1 MEQSLN
7 RREWMDWLTRVRLLL
22 IALILGVG
30 VVWPQYVPAPASPR
44 YFLPIVILWITIGIL
59 HLILVRLLP
68 GASWLGGLQVSCD
81 VVMITGIV
89 YSTGLQDSYFTSLY
103 LLVIIV
109 ASILFSRQAAY
120 FTAAL
125 CLSGLGVV
133 TWLVQSGRL
142 PQTSVGSPTAE
153 GLRTWFL
160 SNSLG
165 FLAIAYLSSLLA
177 HSLRSKSSELEEK
190 REELL
195 ELQDFTS
202 DIIHSMR
209 GGLVTTDLDG
219 RVVLLNRTGEE
230 ILGRT
235 FAELRG
241 HDLRDV
247 SAEFWQQEISSAV
260 REKLSLRREI
270 EVRIPGGQKR
280 YLGISVSPLRTR
292 DTQRSGYVFNFQDLT
307 ELRRLEQEVATK
319 ERMAA
324 VGRLS
329 AAIAHEIRQPLTAMA
344 GAVKEL
350 ARLVP
355 LEEDEKHLVNIVS
368 RESERL
374 NQIITDFLNFS
385 REKSFAFQETDVRP
399 LLDETLTLL
408 ERKPGAAQ
416 KLQIVRAFNGEESV
430 ARVDPNKMK
439 QVFWNLCDNAV
450 RAMPQGGTLTVGME
464 HVPDWLRIS
473 FRDTGVGLD
482 PQQRAKI
489 FEPLQSNFE
498 GGTGLGL
505 AIVYQI
511 VQAHNGRIMVYS
523 EKEKGAEFIVEL
535 PRTE

>member
-7 RREWMDWLTRVRLLL
+7 RREWVDWLTRVRLLL

-30 VVWPQYVPAPASPR
+30 VVWPQYVPTQSSPR

-68 GASWLGGLQVSCD
+68 EASWLGSLQVSCD
-81 VVMITGIV
+81 VVMVSGIV
-89 YSTGLQDSYFTSLY
+89 YATGLQDSNFTSLY

-109 ASILFSRQAAY
+109 ASILFSREAA
-120 FTAAL
+120 FVTAAS
-125 CLSGLGVV
+125 CLAALTILTV
-133 TWLVQSGRL
+133 LVHVGKI
-142 PQTSVGSPTAE
+142 PQTSLAAPTWDA
-153 GLRTWFL
+153 LRMWFL
-160 SNSLG
+160 SNSFG

-177 HSLRSKSSELEEK
+177 HSLRSKSTELEEK

-209 GGLVTTDLDG
+209 GGLVTTDLEG
-219 RVVLLNRTGEE
+219 RIVLLNRTGEE

-241 HDLRDV
+241 RQIGEV
-247 SAEFWQQEISSAV
+247 SEEFWQKEMPALP
-260 REKLSLRREI
+260 EKLSLRREI
-270 EVRIPGGQKR
+270 EVRVPGGQKR

-292 DTQRSGYVFNFQDLT
+292 DAQRSGYVFNFQDLT

-350 ARLVP
+350 ARMVP

-385 REKSFAFQETDVRP
+385 REKSFAFEETDVRP
-399 LLDETLTLL
+399 LLDETLMLL

-416 KLQIVRAFNGEESV
+416 KLQIVRSFNGESAL
-430 ARVDPNKMK
+430 ARVDPSKMK

-450 RAMPQGGTLTVGME
+450 RAMPQGGTLTVGIE
-464 HVPDWLRIS
+464 HATDWLRIS
-473 FRDTGVGLD
+473 FRDTGIGLD

-511 VQAHNGRIMVYS
+511 VQAHNGRISVYS
-523 EKEKGAEFIVEL
+523 EKEKGAEFVVEL
-535 PRTE
+535 PRLE

>member
-1 MEQSLN
+1 MEKSLN
-7 RREWMDWLTRVRLLL
+7 RREWVDWLTRVRLLL

-30 VVWPQYVPAPASPR
+30 VVWPQYVPSAGAPR

-68 GASWLGGLQVSCD
+68 EAPWLGGLQVSCD
-81 VVMITGIV
+81 VVMISGIV
-89 YSTGLQDSYFTSLY
+89 YATGLQDSYFTSLY

-109 ASILFSRQAAY
+109 ASILFSRKAA
-120 FTAAL
+120 FITAAS
-125 CLSGLGVV
+125 CLAALGIL
-133 TWLVQSGRL
+133 TALVHVGRI
-142 PQTSVGSPTAE
+142 PQTSLAAPTSE
-153 GLRTWFL
+153 NLRMWFL
-160 SNSLG
+160 SNSFG

-219 RVVLLNRTGEE
+219 RIVLLNRTGEE

-235 FAELRG
+235 FADLRG
-241 HDLRDV
+241 RDIREV
-247 SAEFWQQEISSAV
+247 NPEFWTHNLSTLP
-260 REKLSLRREI
+260 EKLSLRREV
-270 EVRIPGGQKR
+270 ELRTPSGQR
-280 YLGISVSPLRTR
+280 RFLGISVSPLRTR

-385 REKSFAFQETDVRP
+385 REKSFVFQEADVRP

-416 KLQIVRAFNGEESV
+416 KLQIVRSFNGQTSM
-430 ARVDPNKMK
+430 ARVDANKIK

-450 RAMPQGGTLTVGME
+450 RAMPQGGTLTVGIE
-464 HVPDWLRIS
+464 HVADWLRIS
-473 FRDTGVGLD
+473 FRDTGIGLD

-511 VQAHNGRIMVYS
+511 VQAHSGRIIVFS
-523 EKEKGAEFIVEL
+523 EKDKGAEFVVEL
-535 PRTE
+535 PRVE